1 MKKRLVSTVLAATMV
16 ASSLAACGGSSKPAE
31 TTAAAAT
38 EAAATEAAA
47 ETTAAEAS
55 GETEAAAEATTDG
68 EYTVNEAAAA
78 DPAVV
83 LTMAEVNPVDDT
95 ICGQMD
101 KKFVEAV
108 EAISGGSIT
117 IDLQGSGVLG
127 SESDVLDSMLGGGGD
142 IDISRISAFALTSYG
157 AKKSVLLSLPYTFES
172 REHFWKFVN
181 SDLGKEILDESEKE
195 GIGVKGLFYGE
206 EGFRHFFTVADKPV
220 STVDDLKGM
229 KIRVSNDPIMVKMVE
244 ALGATATSV
253 SMTELYSALQTKTVD
268 GAGQPI
274 VNYASN
280 RFDEVAPNL
289 TLDSHTLGA
298 IEVVISE
305 DSWNNKLTD
314 NQRAVIEEASKIAS
328 DYCHEIAIDTEAKV
342 LEELKARGCNVI
354 DISDMAPWQ
363 EACQAIADENATG
376 DLADVYAQIKALA

>member
-1 MKKRLVSTVLAATMV
+1 MKKSVVSTVLAATMV
-16 ASSLAACGGSSKPAE
+16 ATSLAACGSQKAPEA
-31 TTAAAAT
+31 TTAAAT
-38 EAAATEAAA
+38 EAKAEETKAAEETEAA
-47 ETTAAEAS
+47 
-55 GETEAAAEATTDG
+55 GETEAAAATDG
-68 EYTVNEAAAA
+68 DYKVNEAAAA

-127 SESDVLDSMLGGGGD
+127 SEADVLDSMLGGGGD

-157 AKKSVLLSLPYTFES
+157 ARKSVLLSLPYTFES
-172 REHFWKFVN
+172 REHYWNFVN

-220 STVDDLKGM
+220 SSVDDLKGM

-244 ALGATATSV
+244 SLGATATSV

-328 DYCHEIAIDTEAKV
+328 DYCHDIAIETEAKV
-342 LEELKARGCNVI
+342 LEELKARGANVI
-354 DISDMAPWQ
+354 DVADMAPWQ

>member
-1 MKKRLVSTVLAATMV
+1 
-16 ASSLAACGGSSKPAE
+16 
-31 TTAAAAT
+31 
-38 EAAATEAAA
+38 
-47 ETTAAEAS
+47 
-55 GETEAAAEATTDG
+55 
-68 EYTVNEAAAA
+68 VNEAAAA
-78 DPAVV
+78 DRAVV

-95 ICGQMD
+95 ICGKMD
-101 KKFVEAV
+101 KKFIEAV

-127 SESDVLDSMLGGGGD
+127 AESDVLDSMLGGGGD

-172 REHFWKFVN
+172 REHYWKFVN

-206 EGFRHFFTVADKPV
+206 EGFRHFFTVKDKPV
-220 STVDDLKGM
+220 SSVDDLKGM

-253 SMTELYSALQTKTVD
+253 SMTELYSALQTNTVD

-298 IEVVISE
+298 IEVVIAE

-328 DYCHEIAIDTEAKV
+328 DYCHTIAVETEAKV
-342 LEELKARGCNVI
+342 LEDLKARGCNVI
-354 DISDMAPWQ
+354 EITDMGPWE
-363 EACQAIADENATG
+363 EACKAIAEENAQG
-376 DLADVYAQIKALA
+376 DLADVYAKIKALA